1 MCLLHQ
7 LEELLQY
14 APLRAFY
21 AQHARE
27 HSDFCPADSYSGLTD
42 LMIPSRRVDT
52 ITFPTLLLSTFP
64 APIGCNSGFLSSG
77 IRRQDRK
84 VSMAF
89 ASFFNA

>member
-27 HSDFCPADSYSGLTD
+27 LYIQILVLRIHVVA
-42 LMIPSRRVDT
+42 
-52 ITFPTLLLSTFP
+52 
-64 APIGCNSGFLSSG
+64 
-77 IRRQDRK
+77 
-84 VSMAF
+84 
-89 ASFFNA
+89 